1 MNRNFNDHVSR
12 DKIKI
17 SLRHVKKLTITKKKE
32 ALVSGLNIQ
41 IKLESFGKSRE
52 KAPNLAKLVSGNV
65 VLCGL
70 LSKNNLARTSF
81 PINQKD
87 R

>member
-1 MNRNFNDHVSR
+1 MDRNFNDHVSR

-17 SLRHVKKLTITKKKE
+17 SLRHVKKLSIKKKKKK

-41 IKLESFGKSRE
+41 ITLELFKKSR
-52 KAPNLAKLVSGNV
+52 KKVPNLTKLVSGNI

-70 LSKNNLARTSF
+70 SS
-81 PINQKD
+81 INTLENEFSH
-87 R
+87 

>member
-1 MNRNFNDHVSR
+1 MDRNFNDQVSR
-12 DKIKI
+12 DNIKI
-17 SLRHVKKLTITKKKE
+17 SLRHVKKLSITKKKK

-41 IKLESFGKSRE
+41 ITLELFGKSRE

-70 LSKNNLARTSF
+70 SS
-81 PINQKD
+81 INTLENEFSH
-87 R
+87 